1 MVSTYL
7 ADIFALHMVTLR
19 VTQSKMYVKGERSQD
34 KEAKELKKAYKEEL
48 EWKKKE
54 V

>member
-1 MVSTYL
+1 
-7 ADIFALHMVTLR
+7 MVTLR
-19 VTQSKMYVKGERSQD
+19 ATQSNMYVKDEKSQD
-34 KEAKELKKAYKEEL
+34 KEAKKAYKEEL